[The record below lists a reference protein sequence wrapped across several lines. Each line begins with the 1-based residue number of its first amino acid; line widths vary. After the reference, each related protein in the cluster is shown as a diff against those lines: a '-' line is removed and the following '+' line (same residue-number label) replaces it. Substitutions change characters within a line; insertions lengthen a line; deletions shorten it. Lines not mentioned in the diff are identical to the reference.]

1 MSINDYY
8 ITEDDEDYLPDES
21 QIENYLDPVWEAL
34 KSKLEVAQSTRI
46 MYGIMCG
53 GKF

>member
-8 ITEDDEDYLPDES
+8 ITEDDEDYLLS
-21 QIENYLDPVWEAL
+21 IENYLDPVWEAL

>member
-8 ITEDDEDYLPDES
+8 ITEDDEDYLPS
-21 QIENYLDPVWEAL
+21 NYLDPVWEAL

>member
-8 ITEDDEDYLPDES
+8 ITEDDEAYLPS
-21 QIENYLDPVWEAL
+21 NIENYLDPVWEDL

>member
-8 ITEDDEDYLPDES
+8 ITEDDEDYL
-21 QIENYLDPVWEAL
+21 IENYLDPFWEAL

-53 GKF
+53 SKF

>member
-8 ITEDDEDYLPDES
+8 ITEDDEDYLPS
-21 QIENYLDPVWEAL
+21 ENYLDPVWEAL
-34 KSKLEVAQSTRI
+34 KSKLEVAQSTII

>member
-8 ITEDDEDYLPDES
+8 ITEDDEDYLP
-21 QIENYLDPVWEAL
+21 ENYLDPVWEDL